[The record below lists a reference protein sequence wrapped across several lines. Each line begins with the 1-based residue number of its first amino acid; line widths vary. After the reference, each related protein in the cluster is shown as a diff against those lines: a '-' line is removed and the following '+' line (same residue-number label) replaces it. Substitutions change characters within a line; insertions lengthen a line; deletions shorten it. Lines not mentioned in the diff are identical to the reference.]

1 MSTFLVRVRAV
12 RVFLFVATAAGVLLF
27 TNSSAHAHGFNSVV
41 YAKLSSPAEHQL
53 KAELSVE
60 YDLFV
65 YSVDKNEYMH
75 RRDEWNDDFYHHAY
89 ELGWKNPDGVPEAQ
103 SDAAMAKAITDFA
116 APVQRYLADRFT
128 ITVDDQACVA
138 TLDPAATVTLRDPG
152 YGKVPFANVTLDYSC
167 RDGADADVAVV
178 TSTMFPDSEGFVTGT
193 KTLVSY
199 DLSGFTADGGSTGEL
214 ILDQTTRSGRTDQS
228 GGEQFWEFFTTGFNH
243 VLEGLDHI
251 LFLVALVAGSRRLR
265 EVILGATAFTAAHAV
280 TVSLVTL
287 GAFTPPS
294 DFVEPTIAFSI
305 AAVAAWHLIRLVQH
319 KGHIADIDTP
329 KTGHFSLDRDGW
341 IRVSIVFAFGLI
353 HGMGFARALN
363 INGRSGWSQFL
374 SLVSFNVGI
383 EAVQLCIIVALFPL
397 LALLRRRSHVAWA
410 WATGVVA
417 AGVAV
422 MGLIW
427 FVGRVS
433 GWYDISSDLG

>member
-1 MSTFLVRVRAV
+1 MPTLLRRAPALFPV
-12 RVFLFVATAAGVLLF
+12 LFVLTTLATLMLG
-27 TNSSAHAHGFNSVV
+27 TGSAHAHGFNSVV
-41 YAKLSSPAEHQL
+41 YATLSSPAEHHL

-65 YSVDKNEYMH
+65 YSVDKNEYTRH
-75 RRDEWNDDFYHHAY
+75 RDAWNDNFYHRAY
-89 ELGWKNPDGVPEAQ
+89 ELGWQNPDGVPQAQ
-103 SDAAMAKAITDFA
+103 ANAAMAKAIADFA
-116 APVQRYLADRFT
+116 VPVQDYLADRFT
-128 ITVDDQACVA
+128 IAVGNQACVA
-138 TLDPAATVTLRDPG
+138 TLEPSVTVTSRDPG
-152 YGKVPFANVTLDYSC
+152 YGKVPFADVALDYSC
-167 RDGADADVAVV
+167 PDGSDDVAVV
-178 TSTMFPDSEGFVTGT
+178 TSTLFPDSEGFVTGT

-199 DLSGFTADGGSTGEL
+199 DLSGFTAEGGSTGEL
-214 ILDQTTRSGRTDQS
+214 ILDQGTRSGRTDQS
-228 GGEQFWEFFTTGFNH
+228 GGEQFWEFFTTGFKH

-280 TVSLVTL
+280 TVSLVAL

-305 AAVAAWHLIRLVQH
+305 AAVAAWHLIRLVRH
-319 KGHIADIDTP
+319 KEHTDDIDTARG
-329 KTGHFSLDRDGW
+329 GHFSLDRDGW
-341 IRVSIVFAFGLI
+341 IRVGIVFAFGLV
-353 HGMGFARALN
+353 HGMGFAGALD
-363 INGRSGWSQFL
+363 IDGRSGWSQLL

-397 LALLRRRSHVAWA
+397 LVLLRRRSHVVWL
-410 WATGVVA
+410 WVTGVVA